1 MIVRT
6 RIFNEASKEF
16 EIVHALLDSA
26 ANQSFMASALA
37 DRMQLDYHSETT
49 ITVTKFGG
57 RAAKKRVKRVTA
69 NLFNANGEKMA
80 MEFYTQE
87 RIIPPL
93 HLNELSPADKRALNE
108 IFPEVEE
115 IVDRQN
121 ITPELLIGIDYFNYV
136 MQLDVPSIRL
146 PSGIFVTSTFFGP
159 VISGLPRHCMEDPE
173 NVRLCERVLHA
184 YVTQA
189 QLDFT
194 QDYSD
199 LWKLPNVGI
208 DELGTNEEEN
218 DRIVKEFYDSV
229 ELKDGKIYV
238 CFPWKSNKKDLVDN
252 YNLAASRLHQLFR
265 MKDRN
270 PKCWNKYCNIIEEQ
284 LRKQFIEDA
293 NGEPAG
299 ENPCYYI
306 PHQAVIKAESETT
319 KTRIVLDASSKRKGE
334 LSLNDVIYQ
343 GPLILPNLC
352 GILLRSRLGKKVMT
366 ADIEKAFHMIHLQ
379 ESERDSV
386 RFLWLK
392 DVSSPP
398 TPDNVRILRFCRL
411 PFGINA
417 SPFLLRISIKYGI
430 GTQKEF
436 EEEIYEELNRNL
448 YVDDVLMTD
457 TSTASLFHKYR
468 ACKKIFSNI
477 SMNLRQF
484 MTSDPICNQMI
495 DSKDL
500 TNGKNIKT
508 LGIQWNPVQDE
519 LQIRCTLQYDE
530 EPTKR
535 KVLQAVHS
543 TFDPLGY
550 LTSLLLPATIF
561 LQDLWNLKYSWDDPL
576 STKDS
581 STWRT
586 ICENA
591 AGYVATFARSIA
603 ACSEHDRYELY
614 LRRRVNTLLC
624 SSGLFKIN
632 R

>member
-229 ELKDGKIYV
+229 ELKD
-238 CFPWKSNKKDLVDN
+238 
-252 YNLAASRLHQLFR
+252 
-265 MKDRN
+265 
-270 PKCWNKYCNIIEEQ
+270 
-284 LRKQFIEDA
+284 
-293 NGEPAG
+293 
-299 ENPCYYI
+299 
-306 PHQAVIKAESETT
+306 
-319 KTRIVLDASSKRKGE
+319 
-334 LSLNDVIYQ
+334 
-343 GPLILPNLC
+343 
-352 GILLRSRLGKKVMT
+352 
-366 ADIEKAFHMIHLQ
+366 
-379 ESERDSV
+379 
-386 RFLWLK
+386 
-392 DVSSPP
+392 
-398 TPDNVRILRFCRL
+398 
-411 PFGINA
+411 
-417 SPFLLRISIKYGI
+417 
-430 GTQKEF
+430 
-436 EEEIYEELNRNL
+436 EEIYEELNRNL

-591 AGYVATFARSIA
+591 AGSIDSHGVTDDGQTAARPNKT
-603 ACSEHDRYELY
+603 E
-614 LRRRVNTLLC
+614 V
-624 SSGLFKIN
+624 
-632 R
+632 